1 VIHNGL
7 AAPDRAT
14 IELSGELGIR
24 EVGDLHARLTL
35 ALQED
40 PVLVATIDEN
50 AVVDL
55 SFVQL
60 LESARRTADQSGGS
74 FSLTTPATGELLQ
87 VLQRGGF
94 IQSAQGRAFWLN
106 ESGYP

>member
-1 VIHNGL
+1 MIHSGL
-7 AAPDRAT
+7 AVPERAM

-24 EVGDLHARLTL
+24 EVGDVHARLTL
-35 ALQED
+35 ALQAD
-40 PVLVATIDEN
+40 PVLAAIIDEN

-60 LESARRTADQSGGS
+60 LESARRTATEAGGS
-74 FSLTTPATGELLQ
+74 FSLAAPASGDLLE